1 MGKKVAKIVTAPVKV
16 VSAVAKPVA
25 KAVGSVAKPVAK
37 VVGVSKEKPKVAA
50 PVAQEKKPTIKG
62 RNLAAEAAAARKRA
76 RAGGGGL
83 LAGISI
89 VGSEGTTGG
98 LPSLGDTGLGIRRT
112 NLGIPP
118 EV

>member
-1 MGKKVAKIVTAPVKV
+1 MGGAAKVVTAPVKAVGKV
-16 VSAVAKPVA
+16 VSSVAKPVA
-25 KAVGSVAKPVAK
+25 KA
-37 VVGVSKEKPKVAA
+37 VGVSKEKPKVAA
-50 PVAQEKKPTIKG
+50 PVAQEKKPTTKG

-89 VGSEGTTGG
+89 IGSEGTTGG

-112 NLGIPP
+112 DLGIPP

>member
-1 MGKKVAKIVTAPVKV
+1 MGGAAKVVTAPVKAVGKV
-16 VSAVAKPVA
+16 VSSVAKPVA
-25 KAVGSVAKPVAK
+25 KAVG
-37 VVGVSKEKPKVAA
+37 VSKKPKVAA
-50 PVAQEKKPTIKG
+50 PVAQEKKPTTKG

-89 VGSEGTTGG
+89 IGSEGTTGG

-112 NLGIPP
+112 DLGIPP

>member
-1 MGKKVAKIVTAPVKV
+1 MGGAAKKVLKPVRKV
-16 VSAVAKPVA
+16 AQAVGLSKKKSPPPLPAPVA
-25 KAVGSVAKPVAK
+25 K
-37 VVGVSKEKPKVAA
+37 KPKI
-50 PVAQEKKPTIKG
+50 QG